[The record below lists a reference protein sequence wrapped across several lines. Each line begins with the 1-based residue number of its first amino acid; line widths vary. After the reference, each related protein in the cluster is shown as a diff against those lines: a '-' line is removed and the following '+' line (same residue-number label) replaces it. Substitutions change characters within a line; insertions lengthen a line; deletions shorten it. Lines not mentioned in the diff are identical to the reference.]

1 MAIEHVNRRGDTF
14 YLHEGK
20 TKTGKPKFFFSRKKE
35 GTLAASVP
43 AGFEVYENPNAQ
55 VFLRKVVPRLVTDDE
70 VAVVKQ
76 AVREQA
82 KLIYFLI
89 DVRGKDIVVHLAN
102 EDITFLEDVVFSRF
116 GLMPGSAVSRA
127 IPKLLSYSP
136 MMRFTLVG
144 EEPRRFAVWRWCFLG
159 SIDDW
164 FPLSGG
170 GDLKKQVAKY
180 CPHLGRESFY
190 ELM

>member
-35 GTLAASVP
+35 GTLAASIP
-43 AGFEVYENPNAQ
+43 AGYEVYENPNAQ
-55 VFLRKVVPRLVTDDE
+55 VFLRKVVPRLVTEDE
-70 VAVVKQ
+70 VATIDHG
-76 AVREQA
+76 VREQA
-82 KLIYFLI
+82 GLTYFLI
-89 DVRGKDIVVHLAN
+89 DVKGKDIIVYLAN
-102 EDITFLEDVVFSRF
+102 EDVSFLEERVFPRF
-116 GLMPGSAVSRA
+116 GLLPESALARA
-127 IPKLLSYSP
+127 LPKLLSYSP

-144 EEPRRFAVWRWCFLG
+144 EDPRLFAVWRWCFLG

-164 FPLSGG
+164 FPLSGV
-170 GDLKKQVAKY
+170 GDLKKLVAKY